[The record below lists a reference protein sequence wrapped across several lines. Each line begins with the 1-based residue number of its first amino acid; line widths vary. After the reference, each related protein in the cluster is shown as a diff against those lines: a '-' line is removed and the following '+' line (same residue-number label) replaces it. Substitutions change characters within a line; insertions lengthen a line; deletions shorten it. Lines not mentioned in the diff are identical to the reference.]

1 MQFAVFLKLTWSQ
14 NGRLTCALSDWAG
27 PLDERLLAA
36 AEAAAVA
43 IEAMGA
49 SRQEPWQATDFA
61 GGAAH

>member
-1 MQFAVFLKLTWSQ
+1 MQFAVFLKLSWNPS
-14 NGRLTCALSDWAG
+14 GRLTCALSDWAG

-43 IEAMGA
+43 IEEMGA
-49 SRQEPWQATDFA
+49 SRLEPWKAEDLA